1 MRKLTSVIVSI
12 LLMFSLVGLGGC
24 YRSSDPSKSAPAS
37 ENVAKKSQEKQD
49 GGSSQ
54 KDSAR
59 DLPQPKPE
67 AKSESAPVPEPE
79 YEDSRWPTNNP
90 TLLEVPES
98 ERWYNAWDQAWTNC
112 TVVGPVK
119 KVYQAKDSYGMP
131 IFVDIGE
138 AYPGANRVTLV
149 IWAESLGDL
158 EEMLNDVAGGGAWLS
173 VTGYLS
179 VYNDTLQFNIDD
191 GPISFQ
197 WWAKS

>member
-1 MRKLTSVIVSI
+1 MRAAIRLSDSQENGANMGKKAFGVILSIALVASAIVLPACSSSSARTSGPVGDSVPTSSAE
-12 LLMFSLVGLGGC
+12 SLSAVKV
-24 YRSSDPSKSAPAS
+24 DPSEK
-37 ENVAKKSQEKQD
+37 AK
-49 GGSSQ
+49 
-54 KDSAR
+54 
-59 DLPQPKPE
+59 
-67 AKSESAPVPEPE
+67 PE
-79 YEDSRWPTNNP
+79 YEDPRWPTNNP
-90 TLLEVPES
+90 TLLEVPDS